1 MALNKLTTSVVLDV
15 YDHGDP
21 SVGIK
26 TISCD
31 SGSRYVRASLTYRRI
46 PYKVESGSAVS
57 LTVIRPDEA
66 AVSITGEVTDG
77 GGLIAEL
84 TDTATAIK
92 GALLA
97 QFKIEDGTQVLRTEI
112 FKINNGEALDVTA
125 TEWAGDYQGYDLDEL
140 VNRIDN
146 MGHIKTENN
155 TLVIRTWK

>member
-1 MALNKLTTSVVLDV
+1 MALGKLTTSIVLDV
-15 YDHGDP
+15 YDHGDS
-21 SVGIK
+21 SVDIK
-26 TISCD
+26 SISCD
-31 SGSRYVRASLTYRRI
+31 SGSRYVRASLTYRRT
-46 PYKVESGSAVS
+46 PYKASADASVT
-57 LTVIRPDEA
+57 LTIIRPDEA
-66 AVSITGEVTDG
+66 AVSVHGEVTDA
-77 GGLIAEL
+77 GGLLAEL

-92 GALLA
+92 GSLLA

-140 VNRIDN
+140 VSRIDN